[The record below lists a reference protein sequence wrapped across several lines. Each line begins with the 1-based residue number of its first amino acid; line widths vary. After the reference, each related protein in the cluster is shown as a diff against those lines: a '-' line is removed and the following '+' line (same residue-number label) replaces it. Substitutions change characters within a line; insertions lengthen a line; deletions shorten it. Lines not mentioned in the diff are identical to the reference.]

1 LIHHQK
7 REFASPRKKEIS
19 ILGRREAAGPLSILS
34 PQETPHVQPGNRIT
48 DRYKVLR
55 PLGAG
60 GMGEVFLARDTTLER
75 DVAIKVLPASLSADP
90 IARKRFRREALAAA
104 GLDHPFICKV
114 FEIGDASGRL
124 FIVME
129 YVAGETLHA
138 TLGRGPLSSGALL
151 TLAIELTDALEAAHT
166 RKIVHRDLKPAN
178 IMLTSQRHAKVMDFG
193 LAKLV
198 LDESAETRLA
208 AGGPITEQGTSV
220 GTPAYMSPEQIA
232 GDAVDHRSDIFSLG
246 VLLIEALTG
255 IHPFMRD
262 TMAGTMTAVLND
274 PPLVHAPASVGEV
287 HPSLRVIL
295 LRMLMKSPDARYQS
309 IGDVRSDLQSIGL
322 PRTNPDTGGLST
334 ATADEGTSKK
344 QRWPMVGRD
353 AERAE
358 LVRHLDAALAG
369 HGGVVLIGGEPG
381 IGKTRLTEELLAEA
395 RRRGGFGLVGHCYE
409 MQGSPPYVPFVEI
422 LERTVRVVP
431 PAALRQLL
439 GDDAPE
445 VTRLMPELRRM
456 FTDIPHPVELPAEQ
470 QRWYFFNAYRAFVD
484 RACRLAPIVAVFED
498 LHWADEPTLQLL
510 LHLAQSV
517 ASMPL
522 LIIGTYRDVE
532 LEVTRPF
539 AKVLESLLR
548 QRLATR
554 MALRRLPASG
564 VDALLEAMSGRPAPA
579 SFARVVFRETEG
591 NPFFVEE
598 VFQHLAEEG
607 RLFSSD
613 GNWRSDMR
621 VDTLDVPE
629 GVRLVIGRRLERL
642 SETSRRILTTGA
654 VLGRTFSLA
663 LLEQLETGSGGA
675 GPDAVLDA
683 IEEAER
689 AHLVTPYSGGRDAQY
704 MFGHELI
711 RQTLAD
717 ALSMPRRQRL
727 HGRIA
732 LAMETLYASNLTKHV
747 SMLAHHFYQAG
758 AVADVEKTTQYL
770 IQAADQ
776 ARATAGHEEALS
788 YLENARSL
796 WEGDRSERMADLMDR
811 RAAALDSLGR
821 TREAIDA
828 GKEAAALWHEL
839 KRYDRYAASMRAV
852 CTELVWVMDFGAA
865 LVELERATAA
875 LQAAPVPLRAPL
887 LYLQAATLATRGD
900 VAEALET
907 LAEADAVCAPL
918 TDPYVQAAG
927 PLYSSLINFCAMRP
941 ARAGELQRQGRD
953 AMSALGRPWEAI
965 EAAYISVF
973 AELHRGRLQE
983 AAALID
989 DFEPRAERIGH
1000 RGAQWALRALRPALR
1015 HLTGDLSGAE
1025 REARDVLEFVRMHH
1039 VEWGYL
1045 TELRLGENLFLQ
1057 DKTEEGLKI
1066 VRRIAAFELPSRYKQ
1081 NSRGL
1086 LFRCL
1091 SYVAPDAARE
1101 YLRDTDIPLPTAGAV
1116 NAYGHWV
1123 NLMNVVE
1130 GLYVLGD
1137 RDAVA
1142 RLMPLTE
1149 EFAASET
1156 TVMVLGTLPRVAAGL
1171 AAACAGAWDAAEAH
1185 FKAGV
1190 AVCDQTPVPI
1200 FQGTTREFYA
1210 DMLMMRNA
1218 GDDRARAATLYA
1230 EAADNYERLG
1240 LVLYASRL
1248 AEKRARI

>member
-1 LIHHQK
+1 MMLGDT
-7 REFASPRKKEIS
+7 
-19 ILGRREAAGPLSILS
+19 LGRYR
-34 PQETPHVQPGNRIT
+34 
-48 DRYKVLR
+48 VLDK
-55 PLGAG
+55 LGEG

-75 DVAIKVLPASLSADP
+75 DVAIKVLPAALSADP
-90 IARKRFRREALAAA
+90 VARERFRREALAAA

-114 FEIGDASGRL
+114 FEIGDADGPSTPGADGVAVRSGRGRL

-138 TLGRGPLSSGALL
+138 SLERGPLPSGDVMA
-151 TLAIELTDALEAAHT
+151 LAIELTEALEAAHA
-166 RKIVHRDLKPAN
+166 RQIVHRDLKPAN
-178 IMLTSQRHAKVMDFG
+178 IMLTSQHHAKVMDFG

-198 LDESAETRLA
+198 PDASAETRLG
-208 AGGPITEQGTSV
+208 AGAPITEQGVRV

-246 VLLIEALTG
+246 VVLIEAVTG
-255 IHPFMRD
+255 VHPFRRG

-274 PPLVHAPASVGEV
+274 PPLVHAAAAVGEM
-287 HPSLRVIL
+287 HPSLRSIL

-309 IGDVRSDLQSIGL
+309 VGEVRSDLQSIGL
-322 PRTNPDTGGLST
+322 PRTDSDTGGRST
-334 ATADEGTSKK
+334 ATAQDGTSKK

-395 RRRGGFGLVGHCYE
+395 GRRGATGRVGHCYE
-409 MQGSPPYVPFVEI
+409 MQGSPPYIPFVET
-422 LERTVRVVP
+422 LEYTARVVP
-431 PAALRQLL
+431 PAALRRLL

-456 FTDIPHPVELPAEQ
+456 FTDIPQPIELPAEQ
-470 QRWYFFNAYRAFVD
+470 QRRYFFNAYRAFVE
-484 RACRLAPIVAVFED
+484 RATRLAPLVVVLED

-522 LIIGTYRDVE
+522 LLIGTYRDVE

-539 AKVLESLLR
+539 AKVLETLLR
-548 QRLATR
+548 QRLAAR
-554 MALRRLPASG
+554 LALRRLPASG

-579 SFARVVFRETEG
+579 SFARVVFHETEG

-607 RLFSSD
+607 RLFTSD
-613 GNWRSDMR
+613 GGWRTDLH
-621 VDTLDVPE
+621 VDTLHVPE

-642 SETSRRILTTGA
+642 SGAARRILTTAA
-654 VLGRTFSLA
+654 VIGRTFSLA
-663 LLEQLETGSGGA
+663 LLEHLESGPGGA
-675 GPDAVLDA
+675 GPDGVLDA

-689 AHLVTPYSGGRDAQY
+689 AHLVTPSSGGRDTHY

-732 LAMETLYASNLTKHV
+732 LAIETLYASSLTKHV

-758 AVADVEKTTQYL
+758 AGADVEKTTDYL
-770 IQAADQ
+770 VQAAEQ
-776 ARATAGHEEALS
+776 ASAAAGHEEALG
-788 YLENARSL
+788 YIDNARSL
-796 WEGDRSERMADLMDR
+796 WEGDRSERTADLLDR
-811 RAAALDSLGR
+811 RGFALDSLDR
-821 TREAIDA
+821 VREAIDA
-828 GKEAAALWHEL
+828 ARAAAVLWHEL
-839 KRYDRYAASMRAV
+839 TRYERYAASMWRA
-852 CTELVWVMDFGAA
+852 CGRLGWLTEFGAA
-865 LVELERATAA
+865 LAETERAAAMLQTAPA
-875 LQAAPVPLRAPL
+875 SMRAPL
-887 LYLQAATLATRGD
+887 LYLQAVMLGNRGD

-907 LAEADAVCAPL
+907 LAEADAVCGPVA
-918 TDPYVQAAG
+918 DPYLRAHGA
-927 PLYSSLINFCAMRP
+927 YCSSVVNFCAMRM
-941 ARAGELQRQGRD
+941 ARAGEFQRHARK
-953 AMSALGRPWEAI
+953 AMTALGRPWEAVDNG
-965 EAAYISVF
+965 YVSVF
-973 AELHRGRLQE
+973 AELCRGRLEE
-983 AAALID
+983 ASALID
-989 DFEPRAERIGH
+989 DLEPCAERIGH
-1000 RGAQWALRALRPALR
+1000 RSAQWAVWSSRVVLR
-1015 HLTGDLSGAE
+1015 HLSGDLAGAATE
-1025 REARDVLEFVRMHH
+1025 SRKIREFVREHH
-1039 VEWGYL
+1039 LAWGFL
-1045 TELRLGENLFLQ
+1045 TELRLGEILFLQ
-1057 DKTEEGLKI
+1057 GQTAEALEI
-1066 VRRIAAFELPSRYKQ
+1066 VRRVAAFEPPSRYKHH
-1081 NSRGL
+1081 SRGWV
-1086 LFRCL
+1086 FRYL
-1091 SYVAPDAARE
+1091 SWVAPDTARR
-1101 YLRDTDIPLPTAGAV
+1101 YLRDTEIPLPTVGEANG
-1116 NAYGHWV
+1116 YGHWI

-1142 RLMPLTE
+1142 RLRPVTE
-1149 EFAASET
+1149 AFAASEIT
-1156 TVMVLGTLPRVAAGL
+1156 LTMSGALPRVAAGI

-1185 FKAGV
+1185 FKEALV
-1190 AVCDQTPVPI
+1190 LCDSIPVVLH
-1200 FQGTTREFYA
+1200 QGTTREFYA

-1218 GDDRARAATLYA
+1218 GDDHTRAATLYA
-1230 EAADNYERLG
+1230 EAAENYAQIG

-1248 AEKRARI
+1248 AEKRARLNLA